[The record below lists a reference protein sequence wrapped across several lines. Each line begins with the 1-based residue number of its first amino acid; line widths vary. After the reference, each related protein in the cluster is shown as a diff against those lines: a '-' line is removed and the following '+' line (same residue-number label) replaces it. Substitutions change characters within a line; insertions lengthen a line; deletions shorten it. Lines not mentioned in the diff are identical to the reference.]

1 MPCFAPAKEL
11 SPSGLKEFLRSSS
24 ASYDLPSTQPSTS
37 MTTTLGR
44 LLSRQ
49 VRKGWPDLHGVSAQ
63 LQTRCAFTAAVN
75 VGATEVEIFDRCD
88 PNVQLARTSLSLP
101 RRLLLRIA
109 VLCRPRKRLHRDR
122 SAATLRAD
130 DPLQVRLVP
139 RHGPAAC
146 PVERLWSVS

>member
-1 MPCFAPAKEL
+1 
-11 SPSGLKEFLRSSS
+11 
-24 ASYDLPSTQPSTS
+24 

-49 VRKGWPDLHGVSAQ
+49 ARKGWPEVFGVSGPAQ

-88 PNVQLARTSLSLP
+88 PNVQQARTSLSLP
-101 RRLLLRIA
+101 RRLLLRVA
-109 VLCRPRKRLHRDR
+109 VLYRPLKRLHRDR

-130 DPLQVRLVP
+130 DPLQVRHVP
-139 RHGPAAC
+139 RHGAAAC
-146 PVERLWSVS
+146 PVESLWSVS